1 MAEQRDDD
9 KPVTP
14 SESQTSGQI
23 PPLDQTSAT
32 PQPSSDW
39 PQPTTPASA
48 INGVANG
55 AADAAAANV
64 SNGYP
69 ASQVPPAF
77 LQQPQSQTAAP
88 QSPAVQMPPAQQS
101 SASAYQV
108 QGYQSMT
115 PYAVMPQQSQTAQP
129 SQAVPQPQQAAP
141 QQYAATQQSMPPAQF
156 PASYAQQQPQQY
168 VAMPQTM
175 AGQPLTQ
182 QPFAQQSPISAP
194 AQLAAAQQAQ
204 AVYPQQSLGT
214 MQTQPQAALPQSA
227 TSPVFVSAL
236 APALNSASPA
246 APMPTDSGE
255 VMLLGTYTP
264 KIDAKGRMALPAKFR
279 TQLGP
284 GLIMA
289 RGQER
294 CVYLFPQA
302 EFRRVAMQIQHTSLG
317 NKAAREY
324 LRVLLSGAVDQTPDK
339 QGRVL
344 VPQMLRDYAKLGSD
358 IVVIGVGT
366 RAEIWDKKAWEQYLA
381 DNEQGYS
388 DIADDVLPS
397 VEW

>member
-69 ASQVPPAF
+69 VSQVPPAF
-77 LQQPQSQTAAP
+77 LQQPQPQTAAP

-108 QGYQSMT
+108 QGYQPIP
-115 PYAVMPQQSQTAQP
+115 PYAVMPQQSQTVQP

-141 QQYAATQQSMPPAQF
+141 QQYAATQQSMPHVQF
-156 PASYAQQQPQQY
+156 PASFAQQQSQQY
-168 VAMPQTM
+168 VAMPQTLD
-175 AGQPLTQ
+175 GQPLTQ
-182 QPFAQQSPISAP
+182 QTFAPQSHISAP

-227 TSPVFVSAL
+227 TSPVFVSAP
-236 APALNSASPA
+236 APALNSASAA

-264 KIDAKGRMALPAKFR
+264 KIDAKGRMAIPAKFR

>member
-39 PQPTTPASA
+39 PQPITPASA

-77 LQQPQSQTAAP
+77 LQQPQPQTAAP

-115 PYAVMPQQSQTAQP
+115 PYAVMP
-129 SQAVPQPQQAAP
+129 
-141 QQYAATQQSMPPAQF
+141 QQSMPPAQF

-227 TSPVFVSAL
+227 TSPVFVSAP